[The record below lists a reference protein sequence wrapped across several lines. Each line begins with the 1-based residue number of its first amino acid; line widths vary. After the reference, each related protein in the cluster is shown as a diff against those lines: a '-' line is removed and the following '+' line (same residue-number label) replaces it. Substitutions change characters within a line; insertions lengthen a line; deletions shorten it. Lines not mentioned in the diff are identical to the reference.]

1 MEKNGTSNGKDMKG
15 AVAAATAATATGVS
29 KGPSPRKRRKVNH
42 GMSNGA
48 SDACMRARAL

>member
-1 MEKNGTSNGKDMKG
+1 MEKNGASNGKDG
-15 AVAAATAATATGVS
+15 AKKQASPATAGVS

-48 SDACMRARAL
+48 SDVCMRGL